1 MSAVFVAQAAS
12 PPSVEAAG
20 GAVEAS
26 SGAIAVGYEHL
37 TVDIVQIYKNM
48 VLKRVHQHAVLIF

>member
-1 MSAVFVAQAAS
+1 MSAVLVAQAAL

-20 GAVEAS
+20 GAVEAA

-37 TVDIVQIYKNM
+37 TVDIVQIHKNM
-48 VLKRVHQHAVLIF
+48 VLNLVHQHAVLIF